1 MICRNCGSSIRDDA
15 RFCPHCGA
23 STNPGQDTGLPQGTA
38 PYGAPPLAWEGPA
51 GGGRRKTGLI
61 AGGIIAAVAV
71 IALLVMAVS
80 GIFADPRKQLGKAID
95 GTFAAYAQAEKALDL
110 PDLSGLV
117 LDRSYSQQFSL
128 RLTHINDQFTGSQLS
143 ALEGLGLRMSDGLNF
158 EDRRLDLELAAFWD
172 EEDILSLQMA
182 AVDDE
187 LYFASPQFTGGRFYG
202 VNTETLGADLRGM
215 GAEDTEDLSFNLF
228 DIMEPL
234 FPDSGAE
241 QELEKAV
248 KEANRDLW
256 EAVRVEKKGKET
268 VSVNGQ
274 STDARVYR
282 VTVPQEALEDYAD
295 AMTDALEMV
304 NDLRRHSELLRA
316 FGASQS
322 EIDAYME
329 TLEELDLY
337 GQLGDLLQE
346 AVDGLGDMQMDMYV
360 SGGCVSMI
368 RYEDRL
374 RGRTVKAEL
383 ELGGGQQYVDDL
395 SLRVEVDGQKI
406 TLKST
411 GDHGCRD
418 GAYTDKTTLR
428 VGMVQLSSEFR
439 YEPKGGALSWSLSM
453 PGAGSLDMEGSVT
466 AGADFVTLNLEDI
479 SVKLMGM
486 ELVSLAMDYHM
497 GPYEGDRMAV
507 TSPRLITQMDSLELM
522 ALANELQT
530 SAESWL
536 DSTRQMFVDRLPPEL
551 LAELL
556 Y

>member
-1 MICRNCGSSIRDDA
+1 MIRKWEDYRDDLQKL
-15 RFCPHCGA
+15 RQQHSGRRQILSPLRRVHQPR
-23 STNPGQDTGLPQGTA
+23 PGH
-38 PYGAPPLAWEGPA
+38 PPAWEGPA

-158 EDRRLDLELAAFWD
+158 EDRRLDFELAAFWD

-182 AVDDE
+182 AEDDE
-187 LYFASPQFTGGRFYG
+187 LYFASPQFTGGKFYG

-295 AMTDALEMV
+295 AMTDTLEMV
-304 NDLRRHSELLRA
+304 NDLRRHGELLRA

-329 TLEELDLY
+329 ALEELDLY

-346 AVDGLGDMQMDMYV
+346 AVDGLGDVQLDMYV

-428 VGMVQLSSEFR
+428 VGMVQLSSELR

>member
-158 EDRRLDLELAAFWD
+158 EDRRLDFELAAFWD

-182 AVDDE
+182 AEDDE

-282 VTVPQEALEDYAD
+282 VTVPQEALENYAD
-295 AMTDALEMV
+295 AMTDTLEMV
-304 NDLRRHSELLRA
+304 NDLRRHGELLRA

-329 TLEELDLY
+329 ALEELDLY

-428 VGMVQLSSEFR
+428 VGMVQLSSELR

-453 PGAGSLDMEGSVT
+453 PGAGSLDMEGSLT

-486 ELVSLAMDYHM
+486 ELVSLALDYHM

-551 LAELL
+551 LVELL

>member
-38 PYGAPPLAWEGPA
+38 PYGAPPPAWEGPA

-80 GIFADPRKQLGKAID
+80 GIFADPRKRLGKAID

-158 EDRRLDLELAAFWD
+158 EDRRLDFELAAFWD

-182 AVDDE
+182 AEDDE
-187 LYFASPQFTGGRFYG
+187 LYFASPQFTGGKFYG

-295 AMTDALEMV
+295 AMTDTLEMV
-304 NDLRRHSELLRA
+304 NDLRRHGELLRA

-329 TLEELDLY
+329 ALEELDLY

-346 AVDGLGDMQMDMYV
+346 AVDGLGDVQLDMYV

-536 DSTRQMFVDRLPPEL
+536 DSTRQIFVDRLPPEL

>member
-38 PYGAPPLAWEGPA
+38 LYGAPPLAWEGPA

-95 GTFAAYAQAEKALDL
+95 GTFAAYTQAEKALDL

-158 EDRRLDLELAAFWD
+158 EDRRLDFELAAFWD

-182 AVDDE
+182 AEDDE
-187 LYFASPQFTGGRFYG
+187 LYFASPQFTGGKFYG

-274 STDARVYR
+274 STDARVYW

-295 AMTDALEMV
+295 AMTDTLEMV
-304 NDLRRHSELLRA
+304 NDLRRHGELLRA
-316 FGASQS
+316 FCASQS

-329 TLEELDLY
+329 ALEELDLY

-486 ELVSLAMDYHM
+486 DLVSLAMDYHM

>member
-38 PYGAPPLAWEGPA
+38 PYGAPQPAWEGPA

-158 EDRRLDLELAAFWD
+158 EDRRLDFELAAFWD

-182 AVDDE
+182 AEDDE

-234 FPDSGAE
+234 FPDSGTE

-295 AMTDALEMV
+295 AMTDTLEMV
-304 NDLRRHSELLRA
+304 NDLRRHGELLRA

-329 TLEELDLY
+329 ALEELDLY

-346 AVDGLGDMQMDMYV
+346 AVDGLGDVQLDMYV

-507 TSPRLITQMDSLELM
+507 TSPRLITQMNSLELM

-536 DSTRQMFVDRLPPEL
+536 DRTRQIFVDRLPPEL

>member
-158 EDRRLDLELAAFWD
+158 EDRRLDFELAAFWD

-182 AVDDE
+182 AEDDE

-295 AMTDALEMV
+295 AMTDTLEMV
-304 NDLRRHSELLRA
+304 NDLRRHGELLKA
-316 FGASQS
+316 FGVSRS

-329 TLEELDLY
+329 ALEELDPY

-346 AVDGLGDMQMDMYV
+346 AVDGLGDVQLDMYV

-428 VGMVQLSSEFR
+428 VGMVQLSSELR

>member
-182 AVDDE
+182 AEDDE
-187 LYFASPQFTGGRFYG
+187 LYFASPQFTGGKFYG

-295 AMTDALEMV
+295 AMTDTLEMV
-304 NDLRRHSELLRA
+304 NDLRRHGELLRA

-329 TLEELDLY
+329 ALEELDLY

-360 SGGCVSMI
+360 SGGCVSMV

-428 VGMVQLSSEFR
+428 VGMVQLSSELR

-536 DSTRQMFVDRLPPEL
+536 DRTRQIFVDRLPPEL

>member
-158 EDRRLDLELAAFWD
+158 EDRRLDFELAAFWD

-182 AVDDE
+182 AEDDE

-295 AMTDALEMV
+295 AMTDTLEMA
-304 NDLRRHSELLRA
+304 NDLQRHGELLKA
-316 FGASQS
+316 FGVSRS

-329 TLEELDLY
+329 ALEELDPY

-346 AVDGLGDMQMDMYV
+346 AVDGLGDVQLDMYV

-428 VGMVQLSSEFR
+428 VGMVQLSSELR

>member
-1 MICRNCGSSIRDDA
+1 M
-15 RFCPHCGA
+15 
-23 STNPGQDTGLPQGTA
+23 
-38 PYGAPPLAWEGPA
+38 
-51 GGGRRKTGLI
+51 
-61 AGGIIAAVAV
+61 
-71 IALLVMAVS
+71 
-80 GIFADPRKQLGKAID
+80 
-95 GTFAAYAQAEKALDL
+95 
-110 PDLSGLV
+110 

-158 EDRRLDLELAAFWD
+158 EDRRLDFELAAFWD

-182 AVDDE
+182 AEDDE

-202 VNTETLGADLRGM
+202 VNTETLGADLKAM
-215 GAEDTEDLSFNLF
+215 GEEDSEDLSFNLF

-248 KEANRDLW
+248 KEANHDLW

-295 AMTDALEMV
+295 AMTDTLEMV
-304 NDLRRHSELLRA
+304 NDLRRHGELLRA

-322 EIDAYME
+322 EIDTYME
-329 TLEELDLY
+329 ALEELDLY

-346 AVDGLGDMQMDMYV
+346 AVDGLGDVQLDMYV

-428 VGMVQLSSEFR
+428 VGMVQLSSELR

-466 AGADFVTLNLEDI
+466 AGADFVTLNLKDI

>member
-38 PYGAPPLAWEGPA
+38 PYGTPPPAWEGPA

-182 AVDDE
+182 AEDDE
-187 LYFASPQFTGGRFYG
+187 LYFASPQFTGGKFYG

-295 AMTDALEMV
+295 AMTDTLEMV
-304 NDLRRHSELLRA
+304 NDLRRHGELLRA

-329 TLEELDLY
+329 ALEELDLY

>member
-38 PYGAPPLAWEGPA
+38 PYGAPPPAWEGPA

-182 AVDDE
+182 AEDDE

-202 VNTETLGADLRGM
+202 VNTETLGADLKAM
-215 GAEDTEDLSFNLF
+215 GEEDSEDLSFNLF

-295 AMTDALEMV
+295 AMTDTLEMV
-304 NDLRRHSELLRA
+304 NDLRRHGELLRA

-322 EIDAYME
+322 EIDAYIE
-329 TLEELDLY
+329 ALEELDLY

-486 ELVSLAMDYHM
+486 ELVSLALDYHM

>member
-1 MICRNCGSSIRDDA
+1 
-15 RFCPHCGA
+15 
-23 STNPGQDTGLPQGTA
+23 
-38 PYGAPPLAWEGPA
+38 
-51 GGGRRKTGLI
+51 
-61 AGGIIAAVAV
+61 
-71 IALLVMAVS
+71 
-80 GIFADPRKQLGKAID
+80 
-95 GTFAAYAQAEKALDL
+95 
-110 PDLSGLV
+110 
-117 LDRSYSQQFSL
+117 
-128 RLTHINDQFTGSQLS
+128 
-143 ALEGLGLRMSDGLNF
+143 
-158 EDRRLDLELAAFWD
+158 
-172 EEDILSLQMA
+172 
-182 AVDDE
+182 
-187 LYFASPQFTGGRFYG
+187 
-202 VNTETLGADLRGM
+202 M

-295 AMTDALEMV
+295 TMTDTLEMV
-304 NDLRRHSELLRA
+304 NDLRRHGELLRA

-329 TLEELDLY
+329 ALEELDLY

-428 VGMVQLSSEFR
+428 VGMVQLSSELR

-536 DSTRQMFVDRLPPEL
+536 DRTRQIFVDRLPPEL

>member
-38 PYGAPPLAWEGPA
+38 PYGAPPPAWEGPA

-95 GTFAAYAQAEKALDL
+95 GTFAAYTQAEKALDL

-182 AVDDE
+182 AEDDE
-187 LYFASPQFTGGRFYG
+187 LYFASPQFTGGKFYG

-241 QELEKAV
+241 QEPEKAV

-295 AMTDALEMV
+295 AMTDTLEMV
-304 NDLRRHSELLRA
+304 NDLRRHGELLRA

-329 TLEELDLY
+329 ALEELEKDALILDVL
-337 GQLGDLLQE
+337 GQHVAEHYIKGKMREWDEYQTR
-346 AVDGLGDMQMDMYV
+346 V
-360 SGGCVSMI
+360 SSW
-368 RYEDRL
+368 
-374 RGRTVKAEL
+374 EL
-383 ELGGGQQYVDDL
+383 EKY
-395 SLRVEVDGQKI
+395 
-406 TLKST
+406 
-411 GDHGCRD
+411 
-418 GAYTDKTTLR
+418 
-428 VGMVQLSSEFR
+428 
-439 YEPKGGALSWSLSM
+439 
-453 PGAGSLDMEGSVT
+453 
-466 AGADFVTLNLEDI
+466 
-479 SVKLMGM
+479 
-486 ELVSLAMDYHM
+486 LVIY
-497 GPYEGDRMAV
+497 
-507 TSPRLITQMDSLELM
+507 
-522 ALANELQT
+522 
-530 SAESWL
+530 
-536 DSTRQMFVDRLPPEL
+536 
-551 LAELL
+551 
-556 Y
+556 

>member
-38 PYGAPPLAWEGPA
+38 PYGAPPPAREGPA

-182 AVDDE
+182 AEDDE
-187 LYFASPQFTGGRFYG
+187 LYFASPQFTGGKFYG

-295 AMTDALEMV
+295 AMTDTLEMV
-304 NDLRRHSELLRA
+304 NDLRRHGELLRA

-329 TLEELDLY
+329 ALEELDLY

-346 AVDGLGDMQMDMYV
+346 AVDGLGDVQLDMYV

-428 VGMVQLSSEFR
+428 VGMVQLSSELR